1 MGQLSSFMTLFI
13 APVSIRPVV
22 WHVKSDMSDVGHLSQ
37 YVLECTVY
45 HEYLLE
51 SNYSCLW
58 KHVENNLF
66 LSNFMK
72 ISSPS
77 LNIFYNLFYFRGFF
91 PTQIHIEILNHIS
104 HTCKIM
110 CTKKHNSAEGWKY
123 WKRKQHTYKT
133 KKNNKKT
140 TLKDILW

>member
-1 MGQLSSFMTLFI
+1 LAQLSSFMTLFI

-22 WHVKSDMSDVGHLSQ
+22 WHVKSDMSDVGHLAQ

-45 HEYLLE
+45 YKKCMLLKKNLGHQYLLE
-51 SNYSCLW
+51 SNCCCLW

-77 LNIFYNLFYFRGFF
+77 VNIFYNLFLTHFI
-91 PTQIHIEILNHIS
+91 Q
-104 HTCKIM
+104 
-110 CTKKHNSAEGWKY
+110 
-123 WKRKQHTYKT
+123 
-133 KKNNKKT
+133 T
-140 TLKDILW
+140 TLHEKDILFKINLIG